1 MSEKYKFTFKTTDDL
16 RASIDALGLHI
27 PVSDDTSSLSRRVK
41 LGGIETKNALAIH
54 PMEGFDGTVN
64 GAPDEL
70 TCRRYERFAS
80 GGAGLF
86 WFEATAVCPEG
97 RSSRRQLW
105 INEENVDDYKRL
117 VGRMHELS
125 DGAPVICQLT
135 HSGRFSK
142 PDNTPAPLIAYH
154 NPLMNERMMVDPS
167 VPVVTDDYLDALHDK
182 YLDACRLAKEAGFD
196 GVDIKSCHR
205 YLMSE
210 LLSAFTRDGKY
221 GGSFENRTRLLR
233 ETVRDAVS
241 VYGSDDFLIGTRMSV
256 ADCIPYPYGFCT
268 TKDGEVDLT
277 EAKTLLA
284 ELHKSG
290 MSVLNLSMGTPY
302 YNPHVNRPYD
312 SGGYEPPE
320 SPLAGV
326 ERMVKATAEI
336 KAAVP
341 GLPIIGTGYSYLRHL
356 AGNVAAGVL
365 DGGHADMIGLGRM
378 AFAYPDFARDMINGE
393 FDEKKTCLGCGKC
406 VQLMR
411 RCATSGCPIRDRV
424 YTPIF
429 VENCGGKPNMF

>member
-1 MSEKYKFTFKTTDDL
+1 MSEKYKFSYKTTDDL
-16 RASIDALGLHI
+16 RGSISELGLNI
-27 PVSDDTSSLSRRVK
+27 PVSDDTSSLARRVRI
-41 LGGIETKNALAIH
+41 GGFETKNALAVH

-105 INEENVDDYKRL
+105 INDENIDDYKRL
-117 VGRMHELS
+117 VDRMHELS

-142 PDNTPAPLIAYH
+142 PDNTPEPLIAYH
-154 NPLMNERMMVDPS
+154 NPIMNERMTVDPS

-182 YLDACRLAKEAGFD
+182 YLHACHLAKAAGFD

-210 LLSAFTRDGKY
+210 LLSAYTRDGKY
-221 GGSFENRTRLLR
+221 GGSYENRTRLLR
-233 ETVRDAVS
+233 ETARDAAS

-268 TKDGEVDLT
+268 TENGEVDLT
-277 EAKTLLA
+277 EAKALLS
-284 ELHKSG
+284 ELHASG
-290 MSVLNLSMGTPY
+290 MTVLNLSMGTPY

-326 ERMVKATAEI
+326 ERMIKATAEI

-341 GLPIIGTGYSYLRHL
+341 SLALIGTGYSYLRHL
-356 AGNVAAGVL
+356 AANVAAGVL
-365 DGGHADMIGLGRM
+365 DAGHADMIGLGRM
-378 AFAYPDFARDMINGE
+378 AFAYPNFARDMINGI
-393 FDEKKTCLGCGKC
+393 FDNKQTCLSCGKC

-411 RCATSGCPIRDRV
+411 RCATSGCPIRDKV
-424 YTPIF
+424 YTSIF
-429 VENCGGKPNMF
+429 VENCGGLPNMF

>member
-1 MSEKYKFTFKTTDDL
+1 MSEKYKFTYKTTDDL
-16 RASIDALGLHI
+16 RESISALGLSI
-27 PVSDDTSSLSRRVK
+27 PVSDDVSALARPVK
-41 LGGIETKNALAIH
+41 IGGIETKNSLAVH
-54 PMEGFDGTVN
+54 PMEGFDGTYN

-70 TCRRYERFAS
+70 TFRRYERFAS

-86 WFEATAVCPEG
+86 WFEATTICPES
-97 RSSRRQLW
+97 RSSKRQLW
-105 INEENVDDYKRL
+105 INENNVDDYKRI
-117 VGRMHELS
+117 VDRIHTLS

-142 PDNTPAPLIAYH
+142 PENTPAPIIAYH
-154 NPLMNERMMVDPS
+154 NPLLNERMMVDPS
-167 VPVVTDDYLDALHDK
+167 IPVVTDDYLDGLHDK
-182 YLDACRLAKEAGFD
+182 YLTATRLAKEAGFD

-210 LLSAFTRDGKY
+210 LLSAYNREGRY

-268 TKDGEVDLT
+268 DENGNVDLT
-277 EAKTLLA
+277 EAKKLLS
-284 ELHKSG
+284 ELHASG
-290 MSVLNLSMGTPY
+290 LSVLNLSMGTPY

-326 ERMVKATAEI
+326 ERMISAAQEI
-336 KAAVP
+336 KSAIPTLA
-341 GLPIIGTGYSYLRHL
+341 IIGTGYSYLRHL
-356 AGNVAAGVL
+356 GGNVAAAVL
-365 DGGHADMIGLGRM
+365 EGGAADMIGFGRM
-378 AFAYPDFARDMINGE
+378 AFAYPDFARDMINGS
-393 FDEKKTCLGCGKC
+393 FDRKKTCLGCGKC

-411 RCATSGCPIRDRV
+411 RCATSGCPIRDKV
-424 YTPIF
+424 YTSIF
-429 VENCGGKPNMF
+429 VENCGGLPNMF